1 MSPFRLNSPRFLAEM
16 TLESGLIFGVLY
28 ALAVL
33 TVQYTARGSVGDNLA
48 LTVAATTL
56 LFAGCLYAT
65 RRARLG
71 DETDLLREFALVGL
85 ISVFLGA
92 LSFLLYWALYDTTEN
107 LATFLMLEGA
117 IAVPASVTAW
127 RWLVSRYRILGIC
140 RERILV
146 VGTGEAASQA
156 CRWITQNHASDYV
169 VVGFADESQSRIGD
183 ILAMGVRI
191 LTDYESLPEF
201 CEKRVDRIVLA
212 LDEKRG
218 KLPIFP
224 LMQLRLSGLEIE
236 DSTSFF
242 ERTSGKIAVENMLPS
257 WLIFSEGFRSSS
269 LRSFGKRAT
278 DILASLALLFLAA
291 PLMIVVAVLV
301 KLSGGGPVLFR
312 QERLGRNGRPFD
324 LLKFRSMIPDA
335 EKLTGP
341 TWASR
346 HDPRITGVGRILR
359 TLRLDELPQ
368 LFNVLQG
375 EMSFVGPRPE
385 RRHFVQ
391 QLEETI
397 PYYSLRMT
405 VRPGITG
412 WAQVCYRYGAT
423 VEDALEKLKYDLY
436 YIKNYNLLFDLWII
450 LKTIRV
456 VLLGGGAH

>member
-1 MSPFRLNSPRFLAEM
+1 MSPFRLSSPRFLAEM
-16 TLESGLIFGVLY
+16 TLESGLIYGVLY
-28 ALAVL
+28 ALALL
-33 TVQYTARGSVGDNLA
+33 TVQFMAQGPVDPPVGLP
-48 LTVAATTL
+48 VAATTL

-71 DETDLLREFALVGL
+71 DETNLRREFLLVGL
-85 ISVFLGA
+85 LSLFLGS
-92 LSFLLYWALYDTTEN
+92 LSFALYWALFDSTKS
-107 LATFLMLEGA
+107 LPAFLMLEGA

-140 RERILV
+140 RERLLV
-146 VGTGEAASQA
+146 VGTGESASQA
-156 CRWITQNHASDYV
+156 CRWITQGHAADYV
-169 VVGFADESQSRIGD
+169 VVGFADENQARIGD
-183 ILAMGVRI
+183 VVAMGVRI
-191 LTDYESLPEF
+191 LTDYESLPDF
-201 CEKRVDRIVLA
+201 CVRRVDRIVLA

-224 LMQLRLSGLEIE
+224 LMQLRLSGMEIE
-236 DSTSFF
+236 ESTSFF
-242 ERTSGKIAVENMLPS
+242 ERASGKIAVENMLPS
-257 WLIFSEGFRSSS
+257 WLIFSEGFRASA

-278 DILASLALLFLAA
+278 DIAASLFLLILASPIMLAVALAIRLFNGA
-291 PLMIVVAVLV
+291 PI
-301 KLSGGGPVLFR
+301 LFR
-312 QERLGRNGRPFD
+312 QERLGRSGRPFD

-335 EKLTGP
+335 EKATGP

-346 HDPRITGVGRILR
+346 RDPRVTRLGRVLR

-412 WAQVCYRYGAT
+412 WAQVRYPYGAT

-436 YIKNYNLLFDLWII
+436 YIKNYNMLFDVWIM

-456 VLLGGGAH
+456 VLLGSGAH